1 MPFILCESSDNGSNS
16 PPACKA
22 QEAHAPAGIVDR
34 LSINDSSWCF
44 AYSLSLLRQSNSR
57 NKMLRGCRAAFLA
70 AATDA
75 ASAAIILLCNFFFFF
90 WYSTKSVQYKYYHSN
105 STVNSLQKNLVPRN
119 LQPSPDKKK
128 LLPSLRTL
136 FTNQLPAN
144 TPRDAATRAMRGCVE
159 RVARVSDQHFFS
171 FPTFFLK
178 S

>member
-1 MPFILCESSDNGSNS
+1 MLCIL
-16 PPACKA
+16 A
-22 QEAHAPAGIVDR
+22 
-34 LSINDSSWCF
+34 
-44 AYSLSLLRQSNSR
+44 
-57 NKMLRGCRAAFLA
+57 LA
-70 AATDA
+70 AATVQLPQQDVA
-75 ASAAIILLCNFFFFF
+75 WLSRRLPGGGNRRGVSSHHSSLQLFLLFF
-90 WYSTKSVQYKYYHSN
+90 WYSTKSVQYKYYHS

-136 FTNQLPAN
+136 FTNQLPAI